1 MFGCEWCALLP
12 RYRAACYRTIRM
24 SSGLRSG
31 HGKPHRHRMWIR
43 SDERSRMRSCSWP
56 SNLDV
61 VKPLHSRLARVLCCV
76 CPMMDVNGTIFIRS
90 PAEAHLVLR
99 TSFPHGRVARV
110 SARHTHTDSR
120 HISQMQTDLG
130 CTYIPPPTSSHSH
143 TLSPCMLPLLR
154 LLVRI
159 KSFTCP
165 C

>member
-1 MFGCEWCALLP
+1 MRSPPALSSSLLP
-12 RYRAACYRTIRM
+12 YNTHVVRTPVRSWEAASDVDTKGYGRM
-24 SSGLRSG
+24 SDRGCGRALGR
-31 HGKPHRHRMWIR
+31 R
-43 SDERSRMRSCSWP
+43 
-56 SNLDV
+56 NLDV

>member
-1 MFGCEWCALLP
+1 MRSPPALSSSLLP
-12 RYRAACYRTIRM
+12 YNTHVVRTPVRSWEAASDVDTRRM
-24 SSGLRSG
+24 T
-31 HGKPHRHRMWIR
+31 
-43 SDERSRMRSCSWP
+43 RSRMRSCSWP

-76 CPMMDVNGTIFIRS
+76 CLMMDVNGTIFIRS